1 MAIDDRI
8 AFGLTLLSLLCG
20 SSVLA
25 PADAVAASKQ
35 TKPQLVTPDDYFR
48 LGDVG
53 EPRISP
59 DGRWIAYTVTTQD
72 LEADESSSRIWMVPA
87 AGGDPIPLSAEDQ
100 DSSSPRWSPDGKYL
114 GFLSSRNKGKTQV
127 WTLFREGGEAV
138 ARTDT
143 AQDVNAFEWSPDGKK
158 LLLVMRDPKPE
169 ELEAKQ
175 AAEKGETYER
185 KTPPPWVVTRQQFK
199 LDYVGY
205 LDSRRTHLYVFDLA
219 SEEIKQ
225 ITSGDYDDSDPAWSA
240 DGTRVAFVSNRTEKP
255 DDNYNDDIWV
265 VAADNDDLG
274 AKPLQISSNPGPD
287 GSPSWSPDG
296 SLIAHTSNLE
306 TDAALYGTVHLAV
319 SSAAGG
325 ESRLLTQQLDRM
337 IFSPRFSKSDDSIYF
352 LLEDSGELNLARISA
367 AGGAVERL
375 VSGPR
380 VVSALDQGPSGE
392 IAVLVSEP
400 HFPAEVFL
408 FNAGSLERRSH
419 VNDAVLASL
428 RLGSVEEVRY
438 ASKDGT
444 EIEAFVVKPPD
455 FSSRRRYPG
464 ILRIHGGP
472 QAQYDFSFHF
482 EAQLYASNGYVVV
495 MPNPRGST
503 GYGQDFCMGIWRA
516 WGEPDF
522 DDVMGGVDYIVEKG
536 WADPDKLAVTGW
548 SYGGMLTNH
557 VITKTNRFK
566 AAATGAS
573 ATLYVV
579 NFGHDQYQRWWRYEL
594 GLPWK
599 PEVRALYD
607 ELSPF
612 NRIENVTTP
621 TLILG
626 GKEDWNVPIINSEQL
641 YFALKLRGVPT
652 ELVVYPGEFHGIDT
666 PSHAKDLYERYL
678 AWFGRYLKGE
688 KIAKAR

>member
-1 MAIDDRI
+1 MAVDYRI

-72 LEADESSSRIWMVPA
+72 LEADESRSQIWMVPA

-114 GFLSSRNKGKTQV
+114 GFLSSRNEGKTQV

-175 AAEKGETYER
+175 AAEKGETYEP

-306 TDAALYGTVHLAV
+306 TDAALYGTNHLAV

-325 ESRLLTQQLDRM
+325 ESKLLTQQLDRM

-408 FNAGSLERRSH
+408 FAHGTLERRSH

-688 KIAKAR
+688 KTAKAR

>member
-1 MAIDDRI
+1 MSIDCRI
-8 AFGLTLLSLLCG
+8 ALGITALFLLCG
-20 SSVLA
+20 SSALT
-25 PADAVAASKQ
+25 PTDSSAASKPS
-35 TKPQLVTPDDYFR
+35 KPQLVTVDDYFR
-48 LGDVG
+48 LGEVED
-53 EPRISP
+53 PRISP

-87 AGGDPIPLSAEDQ
+87 AGGDPIRLSAEGEDT
-100 DSSSPRWSPDGKYL
+100 SSPRWSSDGKYL
-114 GFLSSRNKGKTQV
+114 GFLSSRNEGKTQV
-127 WTLFREGGEAV
+127 WTLYREGGEAV
-138 ARTDT
+138 KRTDT
-143 AQDVNAFEWSPDGKK
+143 AQGVESFEWSPDGKK

-175 AAEKGETYER
+175 AEEKGETFEE

-199 LDYVGY
+199 MDYVGY

-219 SEEIKQ
+219 TEVIKQ
-225 ITSGDYDDSDPAWSA
+225 ITSGDFDDSEPAWSA
-240 DGTRVAFVSNRTEKP
+240 DGTRIAFVSNRTADP
-255 DDNYNDDIWV
+255 DDNYDTNIWV
-265 VAADNDDLG
+265 VAADNGDLG
-274 AKPLQISSNPGPD
+274 ARPLQITTNPGPD
-287 GSPSWSPDG
+287 GTPSWNPDG
-296 SLIAHTSNLE
+296 SQIAHTSNTE
-306 TDAALYGTVHLAV
+306 TDAALYGTNHLAV

-337 IFSPRFSKSDDSIYF
+337 IFSPRFSRSDDSIYF
-352 LLEDSGELNLARISA
+352 LLEDSGEQNLARVSA
-367 AGGAVERL
+367 SGGAVERL

-380 VVSALDQGPSGE
+380 VVGALDQGSSGE
-392 IAVLVSEP
+392 FAVLVSEP

-408 FNAGSLERRSH
+408 YADGKVERRSH

-428 RLGSVEEVRY
+428 RLGSVEEIRY

-503 GYGQDFCMGIWRA
+503 GYGQDFCLAIWQA

-522 DDVMGGVDYIVEKG
+522 DDVMGAVDYIVEKR

-599 PEVRALYD
+599 PESRQLYD
-607 ELSPF
+607 QLSPF
-612 NRIENVTTP
+612 NRVENVTTP

-641 YFALKLRGVPT
+641 FFALKLLGVPT
-652 ELVVYPGEFHGIDT
+652 ELVVYPDEFHGIDT
-666 PSHAKDLYERYL
+666 PTHAKDLYERYL
-678 AWFGRYLKGE
+678 VWFGRYLKGE
-688 KIAKAR
+688 KTAKAH